1 MSQHL
6 IERLGS
12 DPVRSKVIDDCVALI
27 DNQVR
32 SKGLMIRTAYG
43 TVKALKKNFVREV
56 VDTLL
61 DDWLSRLQPHH
72 DKWSAGA
79 GGSFA
84 DHLIARSDDVAEN
97 LLAVTDVR
105 ADRTSH
111 GTAKKLY
118 SKMRPTAKTNVVE
131 AIPELARLV
140 ERNLNDAAKAV
151 G

>member
-1 MSQHL
+1 MSQLL
-6 IERLGS
+6 IDRLGS
-12 DPVRSKVIDDCVALI
+12 DPVRSKVVDDCVALI

-32 SKGLMIRTAYG
+32 GKGLVIRTAYG

-61 DDWLSRLQPHH
+61 DDWMSRLQPHH
-72 DKWSAGA
+72 DKWSSGA

-84 DHLIARSDDVAEN
+84 DYLIARSDDVAEN
-97 LLAVTDVR
+97 LLAVTDER

-131 AIPELARLV
+131 AIPDLARLV
-140 ERNLNDAAKAV
+140 ERHLNA
-151 G
+151 